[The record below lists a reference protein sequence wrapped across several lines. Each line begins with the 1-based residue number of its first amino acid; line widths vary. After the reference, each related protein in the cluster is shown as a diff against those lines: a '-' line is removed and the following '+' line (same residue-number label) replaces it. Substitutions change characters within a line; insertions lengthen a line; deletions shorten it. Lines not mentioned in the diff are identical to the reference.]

1 MLIVALLGIGFY
13 LFATTLVLQQFFTTP
28 THTPRRVLMA
38 AWPAIILH
46 MLALGMT
53 IIQAQSVQN
62 LSVINVA
69 SLVALLINIGLTI
82 ISQRQNS
89 WILLPFAYA
98 FAVVLLFSNS
108 VTPSHYL
115 TSLGDRP
122 GLVIHIALALL
133 SYAMMSIASL
143 FALLQVYLN
152 YQLKQRR
159 KLNLH
164 NVPPLLRIEK
174 QLVRLLQI
182 GGVLLTLSISSGFLF
197 LDNMLAPSNLDKVGL
212 SVIAW
217 CIYATLLWGH
227 YYRGWRGQRLTQ
239 QKKKPGRRPGSKK
252 TGWNGT
258 GRARLLGGA
267 NGLRHRGGCGSGGR
281 SGRGGGGFRGGRG
294 GGTGLR
300 GGAAGLGLLLLD
312 HGGAFADALAQVGE
326 FGAPDAALAVHFD
339 ADHPRGV
346 GREDALDP
354 FAVADRSSRRWPVSR
369 RR

>member
-1 MLIVALLGIGFY
+1 MLIVALLGIGCY
-13 LFATTLVLQQFFTTP
+13 LFATTLVLQQFFTTQ

-46 MLALGMT
+46 LLALGMT

-159 KLNLH
+159 KLNLQ

-227 YYRGWRGQRLTQ
+227 YYRGWRGQPL
-239 QKKKPGRRPGSKK
+239 S
-252 TGWNGT
+252 
-258 GRARLLGGA
+258 
-267 NGLRHRGGCGSGGR
+267 
-281 SGRGGGGFRGGRG
+281 
-294 GGTGLR
+294 
-300 GGAAGLGLLLLD
+300 D
-312 HGGAFADALAQVGE
+312 HDVN
-326 FGAPDAALAVHFD
+326 
-339 ADHPRGV
+339 
-346 GREDALDP
+346 RECI
-354 FAVADRSSRRWPVSR
+354 VSR
-369 RR
+369 GLFWQSTTTDHVVTTASDSF

>member
-13 LFATTLVLQQFFTTP
+13 LLATTLVLQQFFTTQ
-28 THTPRRVLMA
+28 THTPHRVLMA

-69 SLVALLINIGLTI
+69 SMVALLINIGLTI

-159 KLNLH
+159 KLNLQ

-227 YYRGWRGQRLTQ
+227 YYRGWRGQRLVIMTLT
-239 QKKKPGRRPGSKK
+239 GNVLLAVAYFGS
-252 TGWNGT
+252 
-258 GRARLLGGA
+258 RLLQTM
-267 NGLRHRGGCGSGGR
+267 L
-281 SGRGGGGFRGGRG
+281 
-294 GGTGLR
+294 
-300 GGAAGLGLLLLD
+300 
-312 HGGAFADALAQVGE
+312 
-326 FGAPDAALAVHFD
+326 
-339 ADHPRGV
+339 
-346 GREDALDP
+346 
-354 FAVADRSSRRWPVSR
+354 
-369 RR
+369 